1 MGDDLPTEL
10 ERVVTALRASV
21 PTNATLKDRVLAAAR
36 AEPLPRRAA
45 WRGPPLMLAAGAVAL
60 VAASLALAL
69 GPGRP
74 GRPTRPDAARQV
86 SFVLTAPHAARV
98 SLVGDFNDWNPSAT
112 PLHRAAG
119 NVWWVV
125 VPLAPGRYHYSFV
138 VDGTRWV
145 TDPVAPRAA
154 DDDYGQQNSVVTIL
168 AQRS

>member
-1 MGDDLPTEL
+1 MVDDLPTEL
-10 ERVVTALRASV
+10 ERLVTALRASV
-21 PTNATLKDRVLAAAR
+21 PTDTTLKDRVLAAAR
-36 AEPLPRRAA
+36 AESLPRRTTR
-45 WRGPPLMLAAGAVAL
+45 RGAPLMLAAGGVAVL
-60 VAASLALAL
+60 AATLALAL
-69 GPGRP
+69 RP
-74 GRPTRPDAARQV
+74 GRPAGPDTARPV
-86 SFVLTAPHAARV
+86 PFVLTAPNAARV

-125 VPLAPGRYHYSFV
+125 VPLAPGRYQYSFV

-168 AQRS
+168 ALRS

>member
-1 MGDDLPTEL
+1 MVDDLPSEL
-10 ERVVTALRASV
+10 ERVVTVLRAGV
-21 PTNATLKDRVLAAAR
+21 PVSATLKERVLAAAR
-36 AEPLPRRAA
+36 AEPRPRRAA
-45 WRGPPLMLAAGAVAL
+45 WRGAPLLLAAGAAGV

-69 GPGRP
+69 RP
-74 GRPTRPDAARQV
+74 ARPEAARPV
-86 SFVLTAPHAARV
+86 PFVITAPNAARV

-125 VPLAPGRYHYSFV
+125 VTLAPGRYHYSFV
-138 VDGTRWV
+138 VDGTHWV

>member
-1 MGDDLPTEL
+1 MVDDLPSEFARL
-10 ERVVTALRASV
+10 VTALRTTVPAS
-21 PTNATLKDRVLAAAR
+21 ATLKDRVLAAVH
-36 AEPLPRRAA
+36 AEPLPRRAS
-45 WRGPPLMLAAGAVAL
+45 WRGAPLMLAAGAVAV
-60 VAASLALAL
+60 VAATVALAL
-69 GPGRP
+69 RP
-74 GRPTRPDAARQV
+74 ARSEAARQV
-86 SFVLTAPHAARV
+86 PFVLTAPNAARV
-98 SLVGDFNDWNPSAT
+98 SLVGDFNDWNPRAT

-125 VPLAPGRYHYSFV
+125 VALAPGRYHYSFV